1 MFALS
6 MPFWLENCRL
16 NAFSCLWSKGKP
28 SSASRSFNG
37 AFMESYVFSRI
48 FIILLC
54 HSYAQAATT
63 RRK

>member
-28 SSASRSFNG
+28 SSASRLFNG
-37 AFMESYVFSRI
+37 AYMELYVFSRI
-48 FIILLC
+48 FIILLSRIC
-54 HSYAQAATT
+54 AQAATT
-63 RRK
+63 RR